1 MAMQSTD
8 EHAAA
13 APAAPGQEPGAEGAH
28 AAAGGHESAGLP
40 QFDVTW
46 WPGQILWFL
55 IVVFGIM
62 AFMRW
67 FVVPRLGG
75 TIEQREGHIS
85 GQIAE
90 ARRLKEA
97 ADSEAAQ
104 AAAETAQA
112 RAAAQK
118 VAGEARAKAQGEIA
132 ARLAEEEAKLAEKGA
147 AAETRI
153 ASARDA
159 AMANVQTIAADTAGA
174 IVQKLTGKAPTAAE
188 LASARG

>member
-1 MAMQSTD
+1 MAMQNTE
-8 EHAAA
+8 EHAA
-13 APAAPGQEPGAEGAH
+13 APAAPGAEPGAEGAH

-40 QFDVTW
+40 QFDIAW

-55 IVVFGIM
+55 IVFFGIM

-112 RAAAQK
+112 RSAAQK
-118 VAGEARAKAQGEIA
+118 VAGEARAKAQAEIA
-132 ARLAEEEAKLAEKGA
+132 ARLGEKEAELAEKGA
-147 AAETRI
+147 AAEARI
-153 ASARDA
+153 ATARDA
-159 AMANVQTIAADTAGA
+159 AMKNVQTIAADTAGA
-174 IVQKLTGKAPTAAE
+174 IVQKLTGKAATAAE